1 MVCSSGNSENK
12 ISEPRI
18 MIIKEG
24 KHIVDITYD
33 PYTLFHTKFCTNHL

>member
-1 MVCSSGNSENK
+1 MVCSSGNSKNK

-33 PYTLFHTKFCTNHL
+33 PYTLVPIKFYTNHL